1 MSLEARDLTRSAVR
15 VPLTIAALFVACGA
29 IGVGGPQQ
37 PIQAASSVPAVMN
50 RYCAGCHNAKT
61 KAGGFTLDTIVTAN
75 VSQHPE
81 EWEKVIRK
89 LRARYMPPAGLP
101 RPDEKTYDAV
111 VASLEASLDSAA
123 AAHPNPGRTDTFRRL

>member
-1 MSLEARDLTRSAVR
+1 MSLEARDLTRPAVR
-15 VPLTIAALFVACGA
+15 VPFTIAALLMACGA
-29 IGVGGPQQ
+29 IGIGGPQQ
-37 PIQAASSVPAVMN
+37 PSAGAPTQSVSAVMN
-50 RYCAGCHNAKT
+50 RYCAGCHNSKA
-61 KAGGFTLDTIVTAN
+61 KAGNFSLDTIVAAN
-75 VSQHPE
+75 VSQHSE

-123 AAHPNPGRTDTFRRL
+123 AARPNPGRTD